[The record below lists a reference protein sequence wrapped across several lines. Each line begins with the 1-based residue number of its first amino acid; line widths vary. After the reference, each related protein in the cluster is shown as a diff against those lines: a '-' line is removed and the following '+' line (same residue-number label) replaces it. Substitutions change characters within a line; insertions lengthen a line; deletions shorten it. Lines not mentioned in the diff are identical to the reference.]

1 MKNIQH
7 LLEQMTLQ
15 EKIDQLTQLAAPFF
29 KGAEDA
35 GAITGPMMNMEVEDD
50 NIRNAGSVLGASGA
64 RNIKSI
70 QEQHLAENRLSIPL
84 LFMSDVVHGY
94 KTIFPIPLAIGCS
107 WNLELAEDS
116 ARIAALESAVSGI
129 HVTFAP
135 MVDLV
140 RDPRWGRVT
149 ETTGE
154 DPLLNSLFAKA
165 QVRGFQGEDV
175 ANDLERVAACVK
187 HFAGY
192 GAVEGGRDYNTVNMS
207 DRQLHEIYLPAY
219 KAALDQ
225 GCKMVMSSFN
235 VIDGIPATAN
245 QTLMRDVLREQWQ
258 FDGVVISDWGAVK
271 ELIAHGVAADKGEA
285 GLKAVLAGTDI
296 EMMTDC
302 YSSYLKEYVEN
313 SMLSEAIIDE
323 AVLRILKLKEELGLF
338 ENPYRGADE
347 QLEKEIILS
356 DQHRAS
362 ARELAV
368 ESTVLLKN
376 EQVLPLDCTQK
387 VALIGPYA
395 DSGNILGQWSWLG
408 SKDDSITMLEAMKGK
423 AENEVFFAEGCRIED
438 EIENGFEDAKQ
449 KAAQADVV
457 IVAVGEDPLMSGE
470 AGSRTNIKLPE
481 PQLSLITE
489 LKKLGK
495 PIVTVLFNGR
505 PLDLHGVIENSDAVV
520 EAWFPGTE
528 GGQAIADLIY
538 GDENFSGKL
547 SMSIPHSAGQIPVYY
562 NHYSTGRPKGAP
574 DAQER
579 YVSQYLD
586 SPNGPLFP
594 FGYGL
599 SYTSFEY
606 GDVQLSTDVLTK
618 DAELTITVSVRNSG
632 ELTGKEVVQ
641 LYVQDV
647 IGEVV
652 RPVKELKGF
661 QKVEFLP
668 GEEKEITFVLSE
680 EDFRYYHS
688 DMTYKSDPG
697 EFIVYA
703 GRDSLTDMGT
713 SFVLK

>member
-7 LLEQMTLQ
+7 LIGEMTLQ

-35 GAITGPMMNMEVEDD
+35 GAITGPMMNMEIEDD

-70 QEQHLAENRLSIPL
+70 QKKHLAENRLGIPL

-175 ANDLERVAACVK
+175 TNDVKRVAACVK

-192 GAVEGGRDYNTVNMS
+192 GAAEGGRDYNTVNMS
-207 DRQLHEIYLPAY
+207 DRQLHEFYLPAY

-235 VIDGIPATAN
+235 IIDGIPATAN
-245 QTLMRDVLREQWQ
+245 HPLMRGVLRDQWQ

-271 ELIAHGVAADKGEA
+271 ELIAHGVAVDKGDA

-313 SMLSEAIIDE
+313 GMLSETVIDE
-323 AVLRILKLKEELGLF
+323 AVFRILKLKEELGLF

-356 DQHRAS
+356 GQHRAS

-376 EQVLPLDCTQK
+376 EQILPLDCTQK

-395 DSGNILGQWSWLG
+395 DNGNILGQWSWLG
-408 SKDDSITMLEAMKGK
+408 SKDDSVTMLQAIRSKS
-423 AENEVFFAEGCRIED
+423 ENEVSCIEGCSIQEK
-438 EIENGFEDAKQ
+438 IENGFEDAQ
-449 KAAQADVV
+449 QAATQADVV

-481 PQLSLITE
+481 PQLSLIKE
-489 LKKLGK
+489 LKKIGK

-505 PLDLHGVIENSDAVV
+505 PLDLRGVIENSDAVV

-528 GGQAIADLIY
+528 GGQAIADLIF

-599 SYTSFEY
+599 SYTSFQY
-606 GDVQLSTDVLTK
+606 GDVQLSTNVLTQ
-618 DAELTITVSVRNSG
+618 DAELKITVPVKNTG
-632 ELTGKEVVQ
+632 AIAGKEVVQ

-647 IGEVV
+647 FGEVV
-652 RPVKELKGF
+652 RPVKELKEF
-661 QKVEFLP
+661 QKVEFHS
-668 GEEKEITFVLSE
+668 GEEKEVTFVLTE
-680 EDFRYYHS
+680 KDLRYYHS

-697 EFIVYA
+697 EFIVYV
-703 GRDSLTDMGT
+703 GSNSLVDSGE
-713 SFVLK
+713 SFTLK